1 MKIYS
6 QAVKDDVQKRLRR
19 IEGQVRG
26 VQRMVE
32 EERACEEVLQQLNAV
47 NAAVRN
53 TTRLFMRAYARDCLL
68 GEESAGRDA
77 EAMVDDLLDLMDKVR

>member
-6 QAVKDDVQKRLRR
+6 QAVKEDVQKRLRR

-32 EERACEEVLQQLNAV
+32 AGRDCEEVLQQLNAV
-47 NAAVRN
+47 NAAMRN
-53 TTRLFMRAYARDCLL
+53 TTRLFMRAYARECLL
-68 GEESAGRDA
+68 AGEVTGRDA

>member
-1 MKIYS
+1 MKSYS
-6 QAVKDDVQKRLRR
+6 PALKDDVQKRLRR

-26 VQRMVE
+26 VQRMVAE
-32 EERACEEVLQQLNAV
+32 DRDCEEVLQQLNAV

-68 GEESAGRDA
+68 GADVAGRDA